1 MKKITIY
8 CNFINSPVKNDFPT
22 ADYVKGEVDYC
33 LDWKN
38 TILDKYFKQSHAKVD
53 KLINTIAMDVL
64 YPSKY
69 RTKVKDKS
77 LTSTIDLTKYKV
89 DRPIDLTNLGK
100 VIFLELPKKV
110 THLDLVIN
118 TNSTEIVNMARYGM
132 FKDDKKKLKVEVITP
147 YNDSDVNITYTITNN
162 GKFIIGS
169 ENTPVEFIPGFFD
182 ATLNEL
188 LEIF

>member
-22 ADYVKGEVDYC
+22 TDYVKGEVDYC

-188 LEIF
+188 LEIM